1 MLYTKAL
8 GANENFATSKGIIPR
23 KNTSVGR
30 WYQIYFTLLS
40 IIVTQ
45 HVTQHKTRFVLKT
58 VLKHDSIWRT
68 WVTVF
73 EWLHSRIISISIT
86 FQKFVFANV
95 NSHNSDDHLILPIN
109 CLSSA
114 HQQCVQLVS
123 VVCSPF
129 GPTLTVNQNV
139 PKKTL
144 FGDSSGLQNKPSG
157 SGVACAQ
164 TKLNSG

>member
-8 GANENFATSKGIIPR
+8 GANENFDTSKGIKLR

-58 VLKHDSIWRT
+58 VLKYKDSICRT

-123 VVCSPF
+123 VNVFSFWPSINSESKR
-129 GPTLTVNQNV
+129 PKEDTLW
-139 PKKTL
+139 
-144 FGDSSGLQNKPSG
+144 G
-157 SGVACAQ
+157 
-164 TKLNSG
+164 